1 MAKSED
7 SFRQALSGKKIP
19 VLTLDNKWHQ
29 LFTQAQTEIPME
41 VRRNEEKLNELL
53 KRQGKLNTESKEIR
67 KLKKKL
73 MAEIMELADEAGG
86 NPDAKEKKKMEEKQR
101 LINEC
106 NEKLEDY
113 ADELKLL
120 PGEIDSTNYKLML
133 ATMDICYRRIMEN
146 TKDIDVINDWV
157 KEVRIEIKKNLV
169 RKEEREKSNFDLY
182 SYMHDIFG
190 AEVIEIFD
198 MKYNPEERR
207 KAREMRTK
215 GNIGYGWKSLG
226 NVDSRAFRFC
236 DNRFAAERYGAGMG
250 GRKCRT
256 GRKSISLHQRK

>member
-1 MAKSED
+1 
-7 SFRQALSGKKIP
+7 
-19 VLTLDNKWHQ
+19 
-29 LFTQAQTEIPME
+29 
-41 VRRNEEKLNELL
+41 
-53 KRQGKLNTESKEIR
+53 
-67 KLKKKL
+67 
-73 MAEIMELADEAGG
+73 
-86 NPDAKEKKKMEEKQR
+86 MEEKQR

-215 GNIGYGWKSLG
+215 G
-226 NVDSRAFRFC
+226 
-236 DNRFAAERYGAGMG
+236 
-250 GRKCRT
+250 T
-256 GRKSISLHQRK
+256 